1 MTIYDE
7 QGNYLI
13 GGRIELA
20 TRAGRPIS
28 NDRRLS
34 GNPTRLK
41 VAEELVLKHH
51 NTAVTR
57 SLTGSYNCMGMV
69 FATRRTW
76 VDTNQLSII
85 LEDDDYRKL
94 TSMEDVIEGDV
105 IIYKGEEGQVTHVG
119 LVSSVVP
126 NLIEGSK
133 TINVM
138 SQWGHDGEYFHRID
152 DVNPLLG
159 VPAEAWTDR
168 KRLETGY

>member
-1 MTIYDE
+1 MKMTIYDE

-20 TRAGRPIS
+20 TRTGRSIP

-41 VAEELVLKHH
+41 VAEELVLKYHH
-51 NTAVTR
+51 TAVTR
-57 SLTGSYNCMGMV
+57 SLTGLYNCMGMV

-85 LEDDDYRKL
+85 LKDDDYHKL
-94 TSMEDVIEGDV
+94 TSIENVIVGDV

-119 LVSSVVP
+119 LVSRVEA
-126 NLIEGSK
+126 NLTDGSK
-133 TINVM
+133 TITIL

-152 DVNPLLG
+152 DVNPFLG
-159 VPAEAWTDR
+159 VPTEAWTDR
-168 KRLETGY
+168 K